1 MRIRIAAA
9 VLLTVALGVAA
20 VLAWPSL
27 RNTPEASAQQ
37 VVDACEKSVASTDFD
52 IAISGVSKSLD
63 NQDVRSGETKI
74 SVAGTNFHYVEY
86 EDGNDDLGA
95 EVILLDGVG
104 YYRYEGVP
112 WESTKELDG
121 GFVARDS
128 LVAFTEQGWTLCPD
142 FPDIVEKVGQE
153 DLDGAAV
160 TLYRAS
166 YEVDIPIYETKY
178 AIHMERDFWLDT
190 TGQLVQTKQVQTY
203 PIALDKD
210 IDGRIITTV
219 AKIAGVG
226 EPNLITAPALPP
238 SKVLPCKTQS
248 VTTYFDIEVSHYVS
262 GEIAEARFSIAGT
275 DFSFQGQTR
284 VGEQIRD
291 LHGIYIDGVG
301 YTRYD
306 AEPWRRDVSLTPD
319 FVGLHSGLPTYE
331 EGWSLCP
338 DLDFLE
344 EMGREWRSAGET
356 TRYRW
361 KTKEELSP
369 GEVISIQFDYW
380 VDETGLIVETRE
392 TPYNPTTMVAIPWF
406 NKIVDVGEPNV
417 ITAPTIP

>member
-37 VVDACEKSVASTDFD
+37 VVDACEKLEVSSYFD
-52 IAISGVSKSLD
+52 VLISGVSKSLD
-63 NQDVRSGETKI
+63 GQDIISGEIKI
-74 SVAGTNFHYVEY
+74 SVAGTNFHYAEY
-86 EDGNDDLGA
+86 EDGVGLGL

-104 YYRYEGVP
+104 YLRSEGVP
-112 WESTKELDG
+112 WEETKDLDG
-121 GFVARDS
+121 GFVARDT

-142 FPDIVEKVGQE
+142 FPDIVEKVGQV

-178 AIHMERDFWLDT
+178 AIQMVREYWLDT
-190 TGQLVQTKQVQTY
+190 TGQLVQTREEMTY
-203 PIALDKD
+203 PDDSGKD
-210 IDGRIITTV
+210 IEGRVITKV
-219 AKIAGVG
+219 AQIGGVG
-226 EPNLITAPALPP
+226 EPNTITAPALPP
-238 SKVLPCKTQS
+238 SGVIHCKTQS

-262 GEIAEARFSIAGT
+262 GEIAKARFSIAGT

-306 AEPWRRDVSLTPD
+306 AEPWRRDDSLTPD
-319 FVGLHSGLPTYE
+319 FVGLHSGLSAYE

-361 KTKEELSP
+361 NTKEELSP

-406 NKIVDVGEPNV
+406 NKIGGVGEPNT

>member
-37 VVDACEKSVASTDFD
+37 VVDACEKSVASTYFD
-52 IAISGVSKSLD
+52 VVISGVSKSLD

-74 SVAGTNFHYVEY
+74 SVAATNFHYVEY

-104 YYRYEGVP
+104 YFRYEGLP

-160 TLYRAS
+160 SLYRAV
-166 YEVDIPIYETKY
+166 YEIDIPIYETKY
-178 AIHMERDFWLDT
+178 AIQMVREYWLDT
-190 TGQLVQTKQVQTY
+190 TGQLVQTREEMTY
-203 PIALDKD
+203 PEDSAKD
-210 IDGRIITTV
+210 IEGRVITKV

-226 EPNLITAPALPP
+226 EPN
-238 SKVLPCKTQS
+238 V
-248 VTTYFDIEVSHYVS
+248 
-262 GEIAEARFSIAGT
+262 IA
-275 DFSFQGQTR
+275 
-284 VGEQIRD
+284 
-291 LHGIYIDGVG
+291 
-301 YTRYD
+301 
-306 AEPWRRDVSLTPD
+306 
-319 FVGLHSGLPTYE
+319 
-331 EGWSLCP
+331 
-338 DLDFLE
+338 
-344 EMGREWRSAGET
+344 
-356 TRYRW
+356 
-361 KTKEELSP
+361 
-369 GEVISIQFDYW
+369 
-380 VDETGLIVETRE
+380 
-392 TPYNPTTMVAIPWF
+392 
-406 NKIVDVGEPNV
+406 
-417 ITAPTIP
+417 APTIP